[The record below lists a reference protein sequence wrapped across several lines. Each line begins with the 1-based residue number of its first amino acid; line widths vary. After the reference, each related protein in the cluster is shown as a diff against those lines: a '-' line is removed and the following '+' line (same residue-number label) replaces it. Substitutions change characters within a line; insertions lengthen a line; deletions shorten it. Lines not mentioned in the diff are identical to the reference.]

1 MLTQSQVFIS
11 LVLLSTLEAL
21 AQTFLQ
27 AYWDKDASA
36 IVYAVSGLLIGALPL
51 VKTKPV
57 SYASKNLRGKTALH
71 YLILVFLSLSI
82 SYFGW
87 QAIQQQ
93 PLDYTFADMLP
104 IIQIMGERWLAG
116 REVYAIIPEI
126 WDGMQPIYLPMMW
139 MPYTLSVAA
148 GLDIRIINL
157 LFIAMAVFLALGTR
171 PQKSSLSYLILVPVV
186 LVLAYILVDYS
197 TFITIS
203 EEPVVVGFYALL
215 GYFLVKNKPL
225 GIAVALTCCL
235 LSRYTLIFW
244 AVTHIAY
251 IFIKGERK
259 TAMTIGGF
267 ALVVGLLIMAVS
279 QGWQQLELFYSLRGS
294 YLETLANPDEEW
306 GVTNTINGNIGLA
319 RFVGYEHLTDLY
331 RLLFWGTLLL
341 PVLLYLWYYF
351 KGKGSISLG
360 LFALC
365 SLKLCLVF
373 FFNVNPMPYSYLF
386 YTSTFLSLILVGHYK
401 PYGNEPAWRQN
412 GSR

>member
-11 LVLLSTLEAL
+11 LVLLSTLEVL

-27 AYWDKDASA
+27 AYWDKDTSA
-36 IVYAVSGLLIGALPL
+36 VVYAVAGLLIGILPL
-51 VKTKPV
+51 LKIKPKV
-57 SYASKNLRGKTALH
+57 YATTNLKSNTTIHFLLLAL
-71 YLILVFLSLSI
+71 LSLGI

-87 QAIQQQ
+87 QAIRQH

-104 IIQIMGERWLAG
+104 IIQIMGERWLDG
-116 REVYAIIPEI
+116 SEVYAIIPEI
-126 WDGMQPIYLPMMW
+126 WGGMQPIYLPMMW
-139 MPYTLSVAA
+139 MPYALPVAA
-148 GLDIRIINL
+148 GIDIRIINL
-157 LFIAMAVFLALGTR
+157 LFIAMAVFLALGIE
-171 PQKSSLSYLILVPVV
+171 PPKSWLAYLILLPVV
-186 LVLAYILVDYS
+186 LVLAYTLLDYS

-225 GIAVALTCCL
+225 GIAAALTCCL

-259 TAMTIGGF
+259 TAITIGGF
-267 ALVVGLLIMAVS
+267 ALILGLLIMAVS

-294 YLETLANPDEEW
+294 YQETLTNPAEEW

-319 RFVGYEHLTDLY
+319 RFVGYERLTALY
-331 RLLFWGTLLL
+331 RLLFWGALLL
-341 PVLLYLWYYF
+341 PVLLYLWYHF
-351 KGKGSISLG
+351 KLKSSVSLG

-373 FFNVNPMPYSYLF
+373 FFNVNPLPYSYLF
-386 YTSTFLSLILVGHYK
+386 YTSTFLSLVLVGHYK
-401 PYGNEPAWRQN
+401 PYGYQP
-412 GSR
+412 S

>member
-11 LVLLSTLEAL
+11 LVLLSTLEVL

-27 AYWDKDASA
+27 AYWSKDASA
-36 IVYAVSGLLIGALPL
+36 VIYAFAGLLIGILPL
-51 VKTKPV
+51 LKTRPGANN
-57 SYASKNLRGKTALH
+57 SGEMRGKTALH
-71 YLILVFLSLSI
+71 YLLLVFLSLFI

-87 QAIQQQ
+87 QAIRQQ

-104 IIQIMGERWLAG
+104 IIQIMGERWLDGGA
-116 REVYAIIPEI
+116 VYAIIPEI
-126 WDGMQPIYLPMMW
+126 WDGMHPIYLPMMW
-139 MPYTLSVAA
+139 MPYTLPVAA
-148 GLDIRIINL
+148 GLDIRVINL
-157 LFIAMAVFLALGTR
+157 VFVALAVFLALGAK
-171 PQKSSLSYLILVPVV
+171 PKKSWLAYLILLPVV

-203 EEPVVVGFYALL
+203 EEPVVVGFYAML

-244 AVTHIAY
+244 AVTHVAY

-259 TAMTIGGF
+259 TAITIGGF
-267 ALVVGLLIMAVS
+267 ALVLGLLIMFAS

-294 YLETLANPDEEW
+294 YQETLANPAEEW

-319 RFVGYEHLTDLY
+319 RFVEYKHLTVLY
-331 RLLFWGTLLL
+331 RLLFRGALLL
-341 PVLLYLWYYF
+341 PALLYLWYHF
-351 KGKGSISLG
+351 KLKSSVRLG

-373 FFNVNPMPYSYLF
+373 FFNVNPLPYSYLF

-401 PYGNEPAWRQN
+401 PYSNQP
-412 GSR
+412 S

>member
-1 MLTQSQVFIS
+1 LPTQSQVFIS
-11 LVLLSTLEAL
+11 LVLLSTLEVL

-27 AYWDKDASA
+27 AYWSKDASA
-36 IVYAVSGLLIGALPL
+36 VIYAVSGLLIGILPL
-51 VKTKPV
+51 LETRPGAN
-57 SYASKNLRGKTALH
+57 ASVEMRGKTALH
-71 YLILVFLSLSI
+71 YLLLVFLSLFI

-87 QAIQQQ
+87 QAIRQQ

-104 IIQIMGERWLAG
+104 IIQIMGERWLDGSA
-116 REVYAIIPEI
+116 VYAIIPEI

-139 MPYTLSVAA
+139 IPYTLPIAA
-148 GLDIRIINL
+148 GLDIRVINL
-157 LFIAMAVFLALGTR
+157 VFIAMAVFLALGAK
-171 PQKSSLSYLILVPVV
+171 PKKSWLAYLILLPVV

-197 TFITIS
+197 TLLTIS

-225 GIAVALTCCL
+225 GIAAALTCCL

-251 IFIKGERK
+251 TFIRGERK
-259 TAMTIGGF
+259 TAITIGGF
-267 ALVVGLLIMAVS
+267 ALILGLLIMFAS
-279 QGWQQLELFYSLRGS
+279 QGWHQLELFYSLRSS
-294 YLETLANPDEEW
+294 YQETLANPAEEW

-319 RFVGYEHLTDLY
+319 RFVGYEHLTELY

-341 PVLLYLWYYF
+341 PLLLYLWYHF
-351 KGKGSISLG
+351 KGKGSVHLG

-386 YTSTFLSLILVGHYK
+386 YTSTFLSLVLIGQYK
-401 PYGNEPAWRQN
+401 PYGNELSWRGN
-412 GSR
+412 GPR